1 MTGGA
6 GNLALPACRALLEHG
21 LSGLCIFDLNP
32 DQSASQISALAA
44 DFPKATVTVKRV
56 DVTKQAEIE
65 QAVAEA
71 AAELGGIH
79 ILCHFTG
86 IPNVCPAEELSETE
100 FRSLLDIN
108 TVGSFLCAQICARY
122 VFQAH
127 VPGFI

>member
-21 LSGLCIFDLNP
+21 LSGLYIFDLNP

-44 DFPKATVTVKRV
+44 DFPKVKISVKRV

-65 QAVAEA
+65 KAVAEA

-79 ILCHFTG
+79 ILCHFVG
-86 IPNVCPAEELSETE
+86 IPSVGHAEELSERE
-100 FRSLLDIN
+100 FRSTLDVN
-108 TVGSFLCAQICARY
+108 TTGSFLCAQACARY
-122 VFQAH
+122 VLP
-127 VPGFI
+127 VPAMA